1 MPLNLSY
8 ENDWQ
13 YWDATEKV
21 VFTSITTGSNA
32 PPQQSLTVA
41 KALRGQPSFKERAPS
56 NGVYTGSDLT
66 WLLPGALL
74 AGKRPKP
81 GDTIKDQLPGTAQT
95 TYTVLNP
102 QHDQLDD
109 VWQCYTV
116 ALSLHYQLKDT
127 CTFWKHNSAATQQD
141 AAGSRVPSFTQD
153 TTVGASGTVDCRFQ
167 LVGESPVEGRGK
179 RLHRCE
185 YKVYLAEEVD
195 LTGEWQIRDS
205 SSNVYQVVSYAG
217 RQTIDSLS
225 EVTCERFG
233 DSA

>member
-13 YWDATEKV
+13 YWDFPERVT
-21 VFTSITTGSNA
+21 FTSIATGTNS

-41 KALRGQPSFKERAPS
+41 KAVRGQPSIKERAPS
-56 NGVYTGSDLT
+56 NGVYTGADLT

-81 GDTIKDQLPGTAQT
+81 GDTIRDQLPGNAQT

-102 QHDQLDD
+102 QHEQIDD
-109 VWQCYTV
+109 VWQCYCV
-116 ALSLHYQLKDT
+116 ALALHYQLRQT
-127 CTFWKHNSAATQQD
+127 CTFWRHTPAATQQD

-153 TTVGASGTVDCRFQ
+153 TSVGASGTVDCRFQ
-167 LVGESPVEGRGK
+167 LVGESPVDARGK
-179 RLHRCE
+179 RLHRYE
-185 YKVYLAEEVD
+185 YKVYLAEEID
-195 LTGEWQIRDS
+195 LTPEWQIRDADG
-205 SSNVYQVVSYAG
+205 NVYQVVSYAG